1 MIRPF
6 KSKDANICFQ
16 NIQNDINETVQWPAD
31 SNLVFNVKKIKFVIV
46 NKSNDKISQ
55 SERDHPLT
63 IHNM

>member
-31 SNLVFNVKKIKFVIV
+31 SNLVFNVKKIKFAIV